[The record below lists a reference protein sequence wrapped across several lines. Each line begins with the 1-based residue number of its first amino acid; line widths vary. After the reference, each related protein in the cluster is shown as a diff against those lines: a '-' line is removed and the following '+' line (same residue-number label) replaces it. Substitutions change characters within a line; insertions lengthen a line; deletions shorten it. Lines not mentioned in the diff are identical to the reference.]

1 MRDQKGI
8 TLIALI
14 ITIIVMLILV
24 VVSVTVA
31 LQTGLFDKAGE
42 AARKT
47 DAEMEKENSISSG
60 IINVNNTESNIGD
73 IVDQYTPGAGV

>member
-24 VVSVTVA
+24 VVTLTVA
-31 LQTGLFDKAGE
+31 FQTGLFEKAGK
-42 AARKT
+42 AKNDWNT
-47 DAEMEKENSISSG
+47 QQSIESDVDNQINASG
-60 IINVNNTESNIGD
+60 TTGLDNILE
-73 IVDQYTPGAGV
+73 QYGVQ

>member
-24 VVSVTVA
+24 VVTLTVA
-31 LQTGLFDKAGE
+31 FQTGLFDRAGE
-42 AARKT
+42 AAQNWS
-47 DAEMEKENSISSG
+47 DEQQKESDVDNQISAG
-60 IINVNNTESNIGD
+60 GTTGLNNILN
-73 IVDQYTPGAGV
+73 QYGVQ